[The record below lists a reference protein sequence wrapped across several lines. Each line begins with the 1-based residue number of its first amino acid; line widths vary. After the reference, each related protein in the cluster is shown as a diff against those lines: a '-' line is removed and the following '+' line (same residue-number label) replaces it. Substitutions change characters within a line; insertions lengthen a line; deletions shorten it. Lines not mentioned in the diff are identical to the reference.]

1 MDRIILVAVKKL
13 RTDDILDMTSK
24 FWNWIEKSVKNC
36 NENNKTYHSRILHV
50 RISVI

>member
-1 MDRIILVAVKKL
+1 MDRIILVAVKN
-13 RTDDILDMTSK
+13 ILNMTSK

-50 RISVI
+50 RIRVI